1 MANEQSYRGVRGLLK
16 NEPASGLP
24 QRATVMRE
32 RNAGPAGVQYRRGR
46 SIAVQRRRRQGLL
59 SSYVGFVT
67 GWLLPHRPVTAPRAS
82 RWFVRVALLWPLI
95 THWWRVLSFDLR
107 LQ

>member
-46 SIAVQRRRRQGLL
+46 SIAVQRRRREGLL
-59 SSYVGFVT
+59 SAYVGCVT
-67 GWLLPHRPVTAPRAS
+67 GWLLTHRPVTSPRAF
-82 RWFVRVALLWPLI
+82 RWFVRVALRWPLI
-95 THWWRVLSFDLR
+95 PHWGRVGAFG
-107 LQ
+107 